1 MAERSDVTGGLC
13 HVEYCLLILG
23 EAPVWGADVVAR
35 ETRRPPKNSYR
46 VPLGAFFT
54 MYPPHSD
61 VVIRLMTKTVDEAT
75 SNG

>member
-23 EAPVWGADVVAR
+23 EAPVWGADVAR
-35 ETRRPPKNSYR
+35 DTRRWPKNSYR
-46 VPLGAFFT
+46 VPLGAFT